1 MAREFR
7 DADDWDRMA
16 RIPAPVGA
24 GFYDQLMACVTQSSP
39 DPLST
44 PVVNAVQHCIKK
56 LDDKDRWVLEA
67 MYVWGVSYADLA
79 DMMGYRSKASSHG
92 AVKQAEQNLRAHLE
106 INPVIIRLRDK
117 ERYSKMPESWADASW
132 EKLRSI
138 EKQAS
143 TVEIDGSIT
152 PRLESYFDAMG
163 VAVRTSAPHDDLYSL
178 CRNVATL
185 AASALGATNKW
196 DIESMQDTLCAK
208 QHDYGHENI
217 NAFGIIG
224 VTVRLSDKIARYNNL
239 VGKASNKVSGETIL
253 DTLVDMVGYGVI
265 SMMLEDGSFQLPLTV
280 EEDPF

>member
-1 MAREFR
+1 MAKEFR
-7 DADDWDRMA
+7 DADDWDKMA
-16 RIPAPVGA
+16 RIPSPVGS
-24 GFYDQLMACVTQSSP
+24 GFYDQLMASVTQSSP

-44 PVVNAVQHCIKK
+44 ELVNAVQTCIKK
-56 LDDKDRWVLEA
+56 LGDKDRWVLEA
-67 MYVWGVSYADLA
+67 MYVWGASYADLA

-92 AVKQAEQNLRAHLE
+92 AVKQAEQNLRSYLE
-106 INPVIIRLRDK
+106 INPVIIRLRNK

-132 EKLRSI
+132 EKLRAI
-138 EKQAS
+138 EKQA
-143 TVEIDGSIT
+143 TAIEIDGSIT
-152 PRLESYFDAMG
+152 PSLEAYFDAMG
-163 VAVRTSAPHDDLYSL
+163 VAVRSNASHDTLYDV

-185 AASALGATNKW
+185 AAGALVATGKW

-224 VTVRLSDKIARYNNL
+224 VAVRLSDKIARYGNL

-265 SMMLEDGSFQLPLTV
+265 SMMLDDGSFQLPLTI